1 MGELDPLLV
10 CGHRAMNQVANRA
23 ASVNMRALSPPR
35 PDAIAPVSPSVAK
48 TLRYVEWTFLLVLIL
63 RLLSR
68 LLNKPMEYELATGDY
83 IMFAAMGCVAALS
96 LVFPSGRPRWQRQ
109 AYIWCEILFLLATR
123 AFSTWGLDLFLYLV
137 LVKSCFLLSR
147 RAVVFIT
154 VAAGVAWQISFA
166 RQLFTQNI
174 QARFEAILAAPKH
187 LIVLD
192 TIFNSTALYLASSL
206 LVILLCWTVLA
217 ERKSRQQAAM
227 LSAEVEKL
235 AADLERT
242 RIARDIHDSLGH
254 TLTSLDMQLE
264 VAQTLH
270 TQDPDHA
277 LQAVN
282 HAKGLSQQ
290 SLQEVRRAVSTMRH
304 GVFDLSVALT
314 NLVELIQNTR
324 PSSATSFQIRSH
336 IDLPTLPLQTSQQLF
351 LVVKEGLNNIQKHS
365 QASMVELSTTTTAAD
380 ITIRLSDNGVGFLQ
394 QTPKQG
400 FGLRGMQERVQLLH
414 GQMDVHSTVGQGA
427 VLQVTIPQ

>member
-1 MGELDPLLV
+1 
-10 CGHRAMNQVANRA
+10 MNQVASRA
-23 ASVNMRALSPPR
+23 ASLDMRALPPR
-35 PDAIAPVSPSVAK
+35 HPDAMAPVSPTVAK

-63 RLLSR
+63 RLLSL
-68 LLNKPMEYELATGDY
+68 LLNTSMGYELATGDY
-83 IMFAAMGCVAALS
+83 IMLAAMGGVAVLS
-96 LVFPSGRPRWQRQ
+96 FVFPSDRPRWQRQ
-109 AYIWCEILFLLATR
+109 TYIGCEIFLLLMTR
-123 AFSTWGLDLFLYLV
+123 AFSTWGLNLFLYLV

-147 RAVVFIT
+147 RAVIFTTVIT
-154 VAAGVAWQISFA
+154 DVAWQISYA
-166 RQLFTQNI
+166 RQLFSQEIRT
-174 QARFEAILAAPKH
+174 RFEALLAAPQH
-187 LIVLD
+187 LMVLD
-192 TIFNSTALYLASSL
+192 MVFNSTALYLASSL

-217 ERKSRQQAAM
+217 ERKSRQQADM

-282 HAKGLSQQ
+282 YAKGLSQQ

-304 GVFDLSVALT
+304 GTFDLSVALT
-314 NLVELIQNTR
+314 ELVEQIQQTR
-324 PSSATSFQIRSH
+324 PSRAKSFQISSH
-336 IDLPTLPLQTSQQLF
+336 IDLPVLPLQTSQQLF
-351 LVVKEGLNNIQKHS
+351 LVVKEGLTNIQKHS
-365 QASMVELSTTTTAAD
+365 QASMVELSTTTTTND

-394 QTPKQG
+394 QAPKQG
-400 FGLRGMQERVQLLH
+400 FGLRGMQERIQLLH
-414 GQMDVHSTVGQGA
+414 GQMTVRSTVGQGT
-427 VLQVTIPQ
+427 VIQVTIPQ

>member
-1 MGELDPLLV
+1 
-10 CGHRAMNQVANRA
+10 MNQVASRA

-35 PDAIAPVSPSVAK
+35 PDAIASVSPSVAK

-63 RLLSR
+63 RLLSL
-68 LLNKPMEYELATGDY
+68 LLNRPMAYELAAGDY
-83 IMFAAMGCVAALS
+83 IMLAAMGGVAVLS
-96 LVFPSGRPRWQRQ
+96 LVFPSGRPRWQRH
-109 AYIWCEILFLLATR
+109 AYIWCEISILLATR

-147 RAVVFIT
+147 RAVIFTT
-154 VAAGVAWQISFA
+154 VAAGVAWQISYA
-166 RQLFTQNI
+166 RQLFTQEMKT
-174 QARFEAILAAPKH
+174 RFEAILAAPQH
-187 LIVLD
+187 LMVLD
-192 TIFNSTALYLASSL
+192 MIFNSTALYLASSL
-206 LVILLCWTVLA
+206 LIILLCWTVLA
-217 ERKSRQQAAM
+217 ERKSRQQADM

-314 NLVELIQNTR
+314 NLVEQIQNTR

-365 QASMVELSTTTTAAD
+365 QASMVELSTTTTTTD

-414 GQMDVHSTVGQGA
+414 GQMVVHSTVGQGT